1 MLNTKYKII
10 EKNLYSPKC
19 TKAYVINQLL
29 QKEDSILYIAN
40 NEKKALETYDNSKFF
55 IPQDILVIYLP
66 GLNSTPYDI
75 DSCTNYGNRASLLH
89 QLATNIKSKKLI
101 ISSIAGLIQY
111 QTPINLIKNNS
122 KNLQVNN
129 KYNFTELIKF
139 LTNIGYTRVDIVEEF
154 GEFSVRGSII
164 DIMIFGSDFGIRLN
178 FIDNIL
184 ENIKKFDIN
193 TQISHYKIQSIN
205 IPPAHEIFIDEESKN
220 FQLLKSLKNLGE
232 KKLKEKTLHL
242 KSIYYQNPN
251 SIFDYLNNIKVIVRE
266 SDFEVNL
273 DEYWKSINKKYKN
286 NNNEY
291 DDAYNDL
298 ISPSK
303 IYLPPVNISKKI
315 SSLSNF
321 ILTKFHNYN
330 EDEFKQIDNLY
341 YTAKL
346 NKISELDNLKN
357 FLSQANS
364 NFNSKKVIIFF
375 TSKAKQER
383 IKKYFTQ
390 NDYKID
396 IISNIDEAI
405 KSNNK
410 FFISKLALET
420 GFISKNF
427 IFISEKDIFGK
438 SLTISNSRKKNIKK
452 FTQNSHRL
460 YSGELVVH
468 KKFGIGKYEGI
479 QEIKTSNT
487 LKDFIK
493 ITYLNNDKLFIPIEN
508 FDLITKYGGDSEN
521 SNLDQLGKSS
531 WSTRR
536 TKAKNKIAKIAKK
549 LIAIAAERK
558 IKKGIELH
566 PIYSSY
572 EKFCNS
578 FEYIETN
585 DQLSAIEDI
594 IQDLGSGGVTDRLIC
609 GDVGFGKTEIAM
621 RAAFITVKGD
631 TPSQVAILAPTTLLV
646 EQHNRTFCTRFAG
659 FDINI
664 KFISSKNTKSQ
675 KEKIKK
681 ELKNGEIDIII
692 GTHALLADNIYFKN
706 LGLVIVDEEQ
716 NFGVAQKEKL
726 KQLKKNVHMLTLSAT
741 PIPRTLQMSLVGIRD
756 LSIIS
761 TPPLNR
767 KPIKTYI
774 LPFSLEILKQA
785 IHRES
790 SRGGIVLIVTPRI
803 KYISDIEKL
812 IKKHFSNLR
821 YSVIHGQVDNQS
833 IDDTSLDLRK
843 NNIDILISTQI
854 IESGLDIANA
864 NTIIIDKSNM
874 FGLSQLYQIRGR
886 VGRRAQQAYAY
897 LTYDSKAKFKNE
909 IQERLSIIQ
918 SLDQLGSSFSLA
930 TADMDMRGYGNLIG
944 EEQSGNIRDI
954 GVELYQ
960 HMLFEAIKSLE
971 QGNQNIEEEDDIN
984 PKIIT
989 QDSIFIPKTYITNE
1003 NLRCITYR
1011 KIASLDNIEEFDKL
1025 SDELNDRFGM
1035 IPKEVNNLIDIAKIK
1050 FAAKKCN
1057 VEKIDINNK
1066 QATIKFSKI
1075 NIGNS
1080 VALKYFEL
1088 LNTLLKD
1095 KAKCVIYNN

>member
-1 MLNTKYKII
+1 M
-10 EKNLYSPKC
+10 
-19 TKAYVINQLL
+19 
-29 QKEDSILYIAN
+29 
-40 NEKKALETYDNSKFF
+40 
-55 IPQDILVIYLP
+55 P

-122 KNLQVNN
+122 KNLQVND

-164 DIMIFGSDFGIRLN
+164 DIMIFGSDFRIRLN

-232 KKLKEKTLHL
+232 KKLKEKTFHL

-438 SLTISNSRKKNIKK
+438 SLTISNSRKK
-452 FTQNSHRL
+452 T
-460 YSGELVVH
+460 
-468 KKFGIGKYEGI
+468 
-479 QEIKTSNT
+479 
-487 LKDFIK
+487 
-493 ITYLNNDKLFIPIEN
+493 
-508 FDLITKYGGDSEN
+508 
-521 SNLDQLGKSS
+521 
-531 WSTRR
+531 
-536 TKAKNKIAKIAKK
+536 
-549 LIAIAAERK
+549 
-558 IKKGIELH
+558 
-566 PIYSSY
+566 
-572 EKFCNS
+572 
-578 FEYIETN
+578 
-585 DQLSAIEDI
+585 
-594 IQDLGSGGVTDRLIC
+594 
-609 GDVGFGKTEIAM
+609 
-621 RAAFITVKGD
+621 
-631 TPSQVAILAPTTLLV
+631 
-646 EQHNRTFCTRFAG
+646 
-659 FDINI
+659 
-664 KFISSKNTKSQ
+664 
-675 KEKIKK
+675 
-681 ELKNGEIDIII
+681 
-692 GTHALLADNIYFKN
+692 
-706 LGLVIVDEEQ
+706 
-716 NFGVAQKEKL
+716 
-726 KQLKKNVHMLTLSAT
+726 
-741 PIPRTLQMSLVGIRD
+741 
-756 LSIIS
+756 
-761 TPPLNR
+761 
-767 KPIKTYI
+767 
-774 LPFSLEILKQA
+774 
-785 IHRES
+785 
-790 SRGGIVLIVTPRI
+790 
-803 KYISDIEKL
+803 
-812 IKKHFSNLR
+812 
-821 YSVIHGQVDNQS
+821 
-833 IDDTSLDLRK
+833 
-843 NNIDILISTQI
+843 
-854 IESGLDIANA
+854 
-864 NTIIIDKSNM
+864 
-874 FGLSQLYQIRGR
+874 
-886 VGRRAQQAYAY
+886 
-897 LTYDSKAKFKNE
+897 
-909 IQERLSIIQ
+909 
-918 SLDQLGSSFSLA
+918 
-930 TADMDMRGYGNLIG
+930 
-944 EEQSGNIRDI
+944 
-954 GVELYQ
+954 
-960 HMLFEAIKSLE
+960 
-971 QGNQNIEEEDDIN
+971 
-984 PKIIT
+984 
-989 QDSIFIPKTYITNE
+989 
-1003 NLRCITYR
+1003 
-1011 KIASLDNIEEFDKL
+1011 
-1025 SDELNDRFGM
+1025 
-1035 IPKEVNNLIDIAKIK
+1035 
-1050 FAAKKCN
+1050 
-1057 VEKIDINNK
+1057 
-1066 QATIKFSKI
+1066 
-1075 NIGNS
+1075 
-1080 VALKYFEL
+1080 
-1088 LNTLLKD
+1088 
-1095 KAKCVIYNN
+1095 